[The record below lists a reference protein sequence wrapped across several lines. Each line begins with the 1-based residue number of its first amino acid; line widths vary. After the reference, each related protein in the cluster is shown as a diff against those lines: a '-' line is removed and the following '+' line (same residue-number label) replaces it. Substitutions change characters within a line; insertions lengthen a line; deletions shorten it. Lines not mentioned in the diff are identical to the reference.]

1 MDLIKIGRYIAG
13 KRKDLG
19 MTQKQL
25 AETSILYNE
34 EQGIV
39 ALIYDNDEMHVPDLP
54 DLMDETDLLSQN
66 DYVYYFSVEFCK

>member
-39 ALIYDNDEMHVPDLP
+39 ALIYDNDDMHVPDLP